1 VKDTKPEVVT
11 LKTFD
16 ETSLV
21 PELDELTIAK
31 VHEKLLL
38 EKEEAEQKRLAREQ
52 ARVAYGFSS
61 SSDEPRNVGS
71 DSKKEEAE
79 VV

>member
-1 VKDTKPEVVT
+1 MKDTKPEVVT

-16 ETSLV
+16 ERSLV
-21 PELDELTIAK
+21 PELDELTVAK

-52 ARVAYGFSS
+52 ARVAYGFSASS
-61 SSDEPRNVGS
+61 SSDHD